1 VYTLE
6 KVLRLKKDG
15 PATFLDE
22 VMKVSSVTRLG
33 IKLTSAQTLDDKP
46 SFSFWTTLASRA
58 ALTVSASSWMQQAL
72 STGYPRLLRLFH
84 DFFAKIA
91 VHTDTVYTR
100 DHQR

>member
-46 SFSFWTTLASRA
+46 SFSFWTTLAKAFETQTKEA
-58 ALTVSASSWMQQAL
+58 ARCKHLAISHPGQ
-72 STGYPRLLRLFH
+72 H
-84 DFFAKIA
+84 
-91 VHTDTVYTR
+91 
-100 DHQR
+100 